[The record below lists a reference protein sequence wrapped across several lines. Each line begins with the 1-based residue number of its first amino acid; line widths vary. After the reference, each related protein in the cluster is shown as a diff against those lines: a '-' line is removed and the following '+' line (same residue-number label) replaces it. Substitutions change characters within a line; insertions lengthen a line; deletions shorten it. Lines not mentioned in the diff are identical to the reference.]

1 MRLARL
7 SVLSD
12 NRTFP
17 SNKPLFHIIQ
27 LNDYNWA
34 NEDFVELGR
43 EAEETRAET
52 QRGQEVAV
60 LHRMCHLVV
69 GIDSIFSASQ

>member
-1 MRLARL
+1 MSSMRLARL

-43 EAEETRAET
+43 RGERRR
-52 QRGQEVAV
+52 QREIEREG
-60 LHRMCHLVV
+60 
-69 GIDSIFSASQ
+69 GISSHVPFGGWH